1 MNRTGMNYAKYESSD
16 RLQRLLEFLID
27 GQPHTTKEIFTG
39 ADICAVNSA
48 VDELREN
55 GFDVPC
61 IKKCRPAI
69 YQIPN
74 IDAARKLSRRLL
86 ERRLV
91 KAAA

>member
-1 MNRTGMNYAKYESSD
+1 MRTTGTMNYARYETSD
-16 RLQRLLEFLID
+16 RLQRTLEFLLD
-27 GQPHTTKEIFTG
+27 GQPHTTRDIANG
-39 ADICAVNSA
+39 ADICAVSAA

-74 IDAARKLSRRLL
+74 IEAARKLSRRLL
-86 ERRLV
+86 ER
-91 KAAA
+91 KAA